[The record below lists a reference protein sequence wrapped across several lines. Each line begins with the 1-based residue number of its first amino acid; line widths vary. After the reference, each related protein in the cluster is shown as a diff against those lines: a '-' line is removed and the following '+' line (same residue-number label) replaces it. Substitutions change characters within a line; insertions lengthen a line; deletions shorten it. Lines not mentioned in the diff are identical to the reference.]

1 MIGDKYRFIL
11 FGPYPYE
18 EQWRPALCVALFIG
32 LYVASGMRRFWRREL
47 LLIWAVALS
56 AIGVLM
62 WGGVLGMEYVPQ
74 DQWGGLPITLIL
86 ATFGLAFAFPLSVLV
101 ALGRRSANLPAVK
114 FLCILYVELIRGV
127 PLISL
132 LFMASVMF
140 PLFMPVGLNPDKL
153 LRAQIA
159 FILFA
164 AAYLAEVVRG
174 GLQALPKGQYEAADA
189 LGLSYWQK
197 TGLIIL
203 PQALRLVIP
212 PLVNTFI
219 GFFKDTSLVLIIGI
233 FDLLT
238 TGKVASAEP
247 AWQGSANEIYIVLGA
262 IYFAFCFAMSQIQPR
277 AGARIQPRPQPL
289 SQCQSKH
296 PMSHA
301 APAPQAATDAAIVL
315 DQVNKWY
322 GSMHVLRDVS
332 LTVGERERVVVC
344 GPSGSGKSTMIRCI
358 NRLESHQEGRI
369 VVDGTELTD
378 DLRALDTIRREVGMV
393 FQSFNLFPHL
403 TVLENCTLAP
413 IWVRKMPKAEAE
425 EQAMDYLRR
434 VKIPEQAKKYP
445 GQLSGGQQQR
455 VAIARAL
462 CMKPKIMLFD
472 EPTSALD
479 PEMIKEVLDTMIEL
493 AETGMTMVCVTHEMG
508 FARQVADRVV
518 FMDRGEIVESST
530 PARDVREPAD
540 GPAEAVSVPDPA
552 GALRQAGRCP
562 APPARAQRAFGAT
575 GFALDRTQGP
585 QPLGTH
591 S

>member
-1 MIGDKYRFIL
+1 MDQTAGALVVPPPGRDRPPAGVVGPVAWLRANLFGSWWSTAVTLLLGYLIIRWGLTFFDWAVLDAIWTVPTNELGQPDASICRTASPAGACWAVIGDKYRFIL
-11 FGPYPYE
+11 FGTYPYE

-238 TGKVASAEP
+238 TGKVASSEP

-262 IYFAFCFAMSQIQPR
+262 IYFAFCFAMSKYSR
-277 AGARIQPRPQPL
+277 GL
-289 SQCQSKH
+289 
-296 PMSHA
+296 
-301 APAPQAATDAAIVL
+301 
-315 DQVNKWY
+315 
-322 GSMHVLRDVS
+322 
-332 LTVGERERVVVC
+332 EREFSRA
-344 GPSGSGKSTMIRCI
+344 R
-358 NRLESHQEGRI
+358 NR
-369 VVDGTELTD
+369 
-378 DLRALDTIRREVGMV
+378 
-393 FQSFNLFPHL
+393 
-403 TVLENCTLAP
+403 
-413 IWVRKMPKAEAE
+413 
-425 EQAMDYLRR
+425 
-434 VKIPEQAKKYP
+434 
-445 GQLSGGQQQR
+445 
-455 VAIARAL
+455 
-462 CMKPKIMLFD
+462 
-472 EPTSALD
+472 
-479 PEMIKEVLDTMIEL
+479 
-493 AETGMTMVCVTHEMG
+493 
-508 FARQVADRVV
+508 
-518 FMDRGEIVESST
+518 
-530 PARDVREPAD
+530 
-540 GPAEAVSVPDPA
+540 
-552 GALRQAGRCP
+552 
-562 APPARAQRAFGAT
+562 
-575 GFALDRTQGP
+575 
-585 QPLGTH
+585 
-591 S
+591 